1 MFSFKS
7 VVGAVTVLATVS
19 MSTAFAADTGAL
31 APGKPAGVQQAQIE
45 GANLLLIGGVAA
57 VALGVGLV
65 VSDQS
70 PDGKTLGPITTGPA
84 ATAP

>member
-19 MSTAFAADTGAL
+19 MSSAFAADTGAL
-31 APGKPAGVQQAQIE
+31 APGKPAGVKQAQIE
-45 GANLLLIGGVAA
+45 GANLLLLGGVTALA
-57 VALGVGLV
+57 VGVGIV

-70 PDGKTLGPITTGPA
+70 SDGKTLGPITTGPQS
-84 ATAP
+84 TAK